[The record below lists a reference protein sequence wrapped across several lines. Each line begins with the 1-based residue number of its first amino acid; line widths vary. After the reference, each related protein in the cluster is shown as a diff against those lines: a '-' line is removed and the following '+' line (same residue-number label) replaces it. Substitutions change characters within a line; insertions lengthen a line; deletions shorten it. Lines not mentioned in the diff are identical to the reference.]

1 MFCKYCGY
9 QISDSAVY
17 CSHCGKKLASSVGDR
32 ERYSW
37 VENGEETTLEGSSVV
52 AEPTHRTEEKTYRG
66 KYSSS
71 EKTRKKTS
79 RIILRCIYAAF
90 LICVTLY
97 VSNPD
102 NNLLNIRDMRKAY
115 TYSQEVVKE
124 EFTTPNCEFPKFDA
138 DFVNQRSKLVEF
150 EGDEYRVY
158 TVTAYVY
165 VETVFGTQLRWQY
178 SVDIGFATESG
189 NDDIYYNLLYLEVG

>member
-17 CSHCGKKLASSVGDR
+17 CSHCGKKLASSVGNR
-32 ERYSW
+32 ERDIK
-37 VENGEETTLEGSSVV
+37 VEHSEETVPAVGSVV
-52 AEPTHRTEEKTYRG
+52 AESTRKAEEIAYRG
-66 KYSSS
+66 KYFSS
-71 EKTRKKTS
+71 EKTRKKAI

-90 LICVTLY
+90 LICICLY

-102 NNLLNIRDMRKAY
+102 NNLLNIHDMRKAY

-124 EFTTPNCEFPKFDA
+124 EFTTPNCEFPRFDA
-138 DFVNQRSKLVEF
+138 DFVNQRSKLIEF

-165 VETVFGTQLRWQY
+165 AETVFGTQLRWQY
-178 SVDIGFATESG
+178 SVDIGFATENG
-189 NDDIYYNLLYLEVG
+189 NDDIYYNLIYLEVG

>member
-9 QISDSAVY
+9 QISDAAVY
-17 CSHCGKKLASSVGDR
+17 CSHCGKKLTGSVGNR
-32 ERYSW
+32 ERNTQ
-37 VENGEETTLEGSSVV
+37 VEHSEETTPEVGSVV
-52 AEPTHRTEEKTYRG
+52 TEPTHKAEEKAYRG
-66 KYSSS
+66 KYSSK
-71 EKTRKKTS
+71 KTQKKTS
-79 RIILRCIYAAF
+79 RIILRCIYVAF

-165 VETVFGTQLRWQY
+165 AETVFGTQLRWQY